1 MKEFW
6 IDMVKKKVFFFVD
19 FVLALDGVEHYI
31 NVHADLKII
40 AALKS

>member
-1 MKEFW
+1 
-6 IDMVKKKVFFFVD
+6 MVKKKVFFFD
-19 FVLALDGVEHYI
+19 FVLALDGVVDGVEHYI